1 MTGDAPLIAV
11 RDLTK
16 TYVVGEVEVRA
27 LRGVSLDIQRG
38 EFVALTGPSG
48 SGKSTF
54 MNLVGCLD
62 RVTSGTCHLHGHD
75 VSLLSKSELS
85 RVRNHEIGFVFQGFN
100 LLPRTT
106 ALENVE
112 LPMLYGPPV
121 PAEER
126 GRHQAN
132 YPAHVRVSSP
142 VSPAV
147 PRARLRG
154 GASHEAKGRRGAAV
168 RAGWGRPPR
177 GVACACCAR

>member
-16 TYVVGEVEVRA
+16 TYVVGEIEVRA

-85 RVRNHEIGFVFQGFN
+85 RVRNHEIGFVFQGRQRKMIIFSEHRDTLN
-100 LLPRTT
+100 YLYAKIAGVFGKTDAIITIHGGTHRDRQGQRTVLAT
-106 ALENVE
+106 GL
-112 LPMLYGPPV
+112 
-121 PAEER
+121 
-126 GRHQAN
+126 H
-132 YPAHVRVSSP
+132 
-142 VSPAV
+142 
-147 PRARLRG
+147 
-154 GASHEAKGRRGAAV
+154 
-168 RAGWGRPPR
+168 
-177 GVACACCAR
+177 